1 MNVVSFCAELS
12 PQRALDS
19 WIVFNN
25 QNQTHSHSPAPGM
38 ALGVLPAKAFLY
50 SVHQEGA
57 K

>member
-12 PQRALDS
+12 SQRPLNS

-25 QNQTHSHSPAPGM
+25 QNQTHSHSLAPGVG
-38 ALGVLPAKAFLY
+38 LGDLPAKAFLY
-50 SVHQEGA
+50 SVHQEAA